1 MNLAVFTLAPALSI
15 LVLITLAAARIMYK
29 KGWV

>member
-1 MNLAVFTLAPALSI
+1 VGI
-15 LVLITLAAARIMYK
+15 LVTVGVIVALVSSRIMYK